1 MKTFLFASLC
11 FVSVF
16 LNAQKKLEIQFLE
29 QSISVDGKLDET
41 IWESLP
47 GYSNFYNYLPTDKGL
62 AKNQTE
68 FKLFHNGEFLFVSAV
83 YQDTTSTVQ
92 LSSLKRDD
100 IGNTVAESETFVFIM
115 DTQLQQQSAYY
126 FAVNMGGA
134 QVDGLVERIN
144 DGFSLSSNWNTVWK
158 AATSVEGTRKQYE
171 LAIPLKNLSFN
182 QNNNAIALQVYVR
195 DIKNNSWTIFTDLS
209 RNYRLFDLRFAQAF
223 AIDNLPKT
231 TAARFAVTPSMTV
244 NHQEDVVEDSRET
257 TFIPSLDV
265 QYNLS
270 SSLKLDATVNPDFSQ
285 IDVDQQVTNLTRFSI
300 FFPEQRNFFLEN
312 ADLFS
317 NLGQADVNP
326 FYSRRIGATSDMQF
340 GLKLSGNVTPKT
352 RIGLLNAQTEADED
366 NAAQNYGVMVGE
378 HQLSQRIVATG
389 FLVNRHAT
397 DGFAFQKDYNRVTGL
412 NLNYKSLNRKWT
424 GVANVA
430 SSFTSGESG
439 ENLFFNTGLFYNV
452 RGTALGASVRQVQRN
467 YLAEVGFTPRL
478 FNFDAEADVTIREG
492 YTQTSFEGVLTKFP
506 ENGKNINAY
515 RYFFGTN
522 DTFWDEDGK
531 LQQSSSF
538 YNTALIFNSFSAVY
552 MNLYHDYVNLKY
564 SFDPLN
570 NGNPLQPD
578 DYSYFRARFGYN
590 SERNTQLVY
599 NTFAQYGQFYNGWN
613 TTFGATINYR
623 LLPYANLLM
632 SYQLDDLDLGEL
644 GKRTFHLARFTGEVF
659 FNNRLNW
666 TTFVQYSSQNENLNI
681 NSRLQWEYKPLSFVY
696 VVVTDN
702 YNEQFARNN
711 WGVAV
716 KVNHRFDF

>member
-1 MKTFLFASLC
+1 MKTLLFASLC
-11 FVSVF
+11 FASLF

-41 IWESLP
+41 VWASLP

-62 AKNQTE
+62 AQNQTE

-158 AATSVEGTRKQYE
+158 AATSVDGTLKQYE

-231 TAARFAVTPSMTV
+231 TAARFAVTPSITV
-244 NHQEDVVEDSRET
+244 NHQEDVVENARET

-366 NAAQNYGVMVGE
+366 NAAQNYGVLVGE
-378 HQLSQRIVATG
+378 QQLSKRFVATG
-389 FLVNRHAT
+389 FLVNRQAT
-397 DGFAFQKDYNRVTGL
+397 DGFAFQNDYNRVTGL

-452 RGTALGASVRQVQRN
+452 RGTSLGASVRQVQRD

-478 FNFDAEADVTIREG
+478 FNFDAEAD
-492 YTQTSFEGVLTKFP
+492 
-506 ENGKNINAY
+506 
-515 RYFFGTN
+515 
-522 DTFWDEDGK
+522 
-531 LQQSSSF
+531 
-538 YNTALIFNSFSAVY
+538 
-552 MNLYHDYVNLKY
+552 
-564 SFDPLN
+564 
-570 NGNPLQPD
+570 
-578 DYSYFRARFGYN
+578 
-590 SERNTQLVY
+590 
-599 NTFAQYGQFYNGWN
+599 
-613 TTFGATINYR
+613 
-623 LLPYANLLM
+623 
-632 SYQLDDLDLGEL
+632 
-644 GKRTFHLARFTGEVF
+644 
-659 FNNRLNW
+659 
-666 TTFVQYSSQNENLNI
+666 
-681 NSRLQWEYKPLSFVY
+681 
-696 VVVTDN
+696 
-702 YNEQFARNN
+702 
-711 WGVAV
+711 
-716 KVNHRFDF
+716 